1 MTVQET
7 EKLASDQD
15 QSYRHH
21 LGYAP
26 LYNQLIAWADNTPD
40 VTEEMVDKKAPKIA
54 GVVDQL
60 EELDSGD
67 LKDFAAKVAQDVKL
81 AIVTDV
87 PIGEVVGTYVP
98 WVDARWE
105 SGKWDYWD
113 AYRRLLLRNKRPIGV
128 VNTLESDVRR
138 ILDMVGDPTQ
148 EGLWDRR
155 GLVIGDVQSGKTS
168 NYIGLLN
175 MAADAG
181 YRLFI
186 VIGGHTEDLRQQTQQ
201 RVDDGFLGKS
211 TADTDLKRSA
221 AVGKRIGVGE
231 IAPKLDRPIALTG
244 VSQDFSTA
252 SASVVK
258 GHLDNSF
265 NVPLILVVKKNAR
278 ILQNLAGWLADQ
290 TKNEKL
296 SLPMLVIDDES
307 DYASVDTSKE
317 EDDPTAVNKAITALL
332 DTSSK
337 NSYIGFTATPFANV
351 LMDPANAAGLFPKDY
366 VYSLYAPDNYVG
378 ALQLFDVEDPR
389 ANGVRNDVDDA
400 AKYFPFKHRSDHVVK
415 QIPDSLKH
423 ALDTFLIANAIRD
436 LDGAAPT
443 PRSML
448 VNVSRFKAVQKQ
460 VFDRVYDYVETTRAV
475 IQETVPVLSGGSP
488 GNGNEVVERLHTTW
502 QNEYSHL
509 KHSWLDVRAALPAAV
524 RDIEIEL
531 VNSGTDKQRKETERR
546 HQQYGTAGRRRRIS
560 VGGAIL
566 SRGLTL
572 DGLMVSYFH
581 QRTQLSDTLLQMG
594 RWFGYRDGYRHLVRV
609 WLPEDVME
617 WFVFTGQAL
626 QDVRDEVVTMK
637 QANLTPKDFGLKV
650 RRHPEALKVTA
661 ANKMR
666 HAERATVDVSFYRQ
680 TVESISAT
688 DVAEEIDNNFMAYQ
702 ELLGGCRALATDP
715 GSAARIVASDPGRYD
730 SKTDSPHLVFSHVD
744 RAVVEQFLDA
754 FLPGAGDANFAHGG
768 SSETGSWV
776 SKFAKGIE
784 TDQMSSWDVGFI
796 SGQGEIF
803 NPWAELPDGS
813 ADRTPPIALRAS
825 VRNAMRWHETP
836 TPHFEFANRRV
847 ATAGNLEQVVAVA
860 GNVDPGRRQQWEQA
874 HARLSSNRTKR
885 RSEKEIMTSMKRPVL
900 MIYRVVTDKEM
911 NENRNNNKMDGP
923 PNIIDKDVS
932 LDHHI
937 LGVKVSFP
945 AHRDG
950 ITGEFSTGRSVEYVV
965 NKIWMEKSGL
975 ADEGRVIDDEDEAAD
990 A

>member
-1 MTVQET
+1 MTVQEAERLT
-7 EKLASDQD
+7 SDQD
-15 QSYRHH
+15 QAYRHH
-21 LGYAP
+21 PGYTP
-26 LYNQLIAWADNTPD
+26 LYNQLVAWADNTPG

-60 EELDSGD
+60 EDLSPAELME
-67 LKDFAAKVAQDVKL
+67 FATKVAQDVKL
-81 AIVTDV
+81 SIVTG
-87 PIGEVVGTYVP
+87 PPPGEVVGDYTP
-98 WVDARWE
+98 WVDDRWE
-105 SGKWDYWD
+105 SVDWAYWE

-128 VNTLESDVRR
+128 VNTLESDVKR
-138 ILDMVGDPTQ
+138 ILDLVGDPTADNW
-148 EGLWDRR
+148 GARR

-186 VIGGHTEDLRQQTQQ
+186 IIGGHTEDLRQQTQE
-201 RVDDGFLGKS
+201 RVDEGFLGRS

-231 IAPKLDRPIALTG
+231 IAPKVDRPIALTG

-258 GHLDNSF
+258 GHIDNSF
-265 NVPLILVVKKNAR
+265 KVPLVLVVKKNAR
-278 ILQNLAGWLADQ
+278 ILRNLAEWLKDQ
-290 TKNEKL
+290 SKDEKL

-317 EDDPTAVNKAITALL
+317 EDSPTAVNEAITALL
-332 DTSSK
+332 KKSSK

-351 LMDPANAAGLFPKDY
+351 LMDPENAAGLFPKDY
-366 VYSLYAPDNYVG
+366 VYSLYAPDNYLG
-378 ALQLFDVEDPR
+378 ALQFFDVEDPR
-389 ANGVRNDVDDA
+389 ANGVRNDLEDA
-400 AKYFPFKHRSDHVVK
+400 AEHFPFKHRATLAVNAL
-415 QIPDSLKH
+415 PDSLKQ
-423 ALDTFLIANAIRD
+423 AVDTFFLANAIRD
-436 LDGAAPT
+436 LDGAGPT

-448 VNVSRFKAVQKQ
+448 VNVSRFKAVQK
-460 VFDRVYDYVETTRAV
+460 RVYELVRDYVETTRTV
-475 IQETVPVLSGGSP
+475 VQESVPVLGASP
-488 GNGNEVVERLHTTW
+488 SDGNEVLERLHAQW
-502 QNEYSHL
+502 QLEYSNL

-524 RDIEIEL
+524 RDLEIEL
-531 VNSGTDKQRKETERR
+531 VNGDTDKQRKETERR
-546 HQQYGTAGRRRRIS
+546 HQQYGTAQRRRRIA

-572 DGLMVSYFH
+572 DGLMTSYFH

-650 RRHPEALKVTA
+650 RSHPEALKVTA

-680 TVESISAT
+680 TVESVSAT
-688 DVAEEIDNNFMAYQ
+688 AVPEEVEGNFLAYQ
-702 ELLGGCRALATDP
+702 RLLGKCAASVTGPDTTAELIVP
-715 GSAARIVASDPGRYD
+715 GKPTADQRPGN
-730 SKTDSPHLVFSHVD
+730 PHLVFTG
-744 RAVVEQFLDA
+744 VERRLVEEFLDS
-754 FLPGAGDANFAHGG
+754 FLPGPGDANFAHGD
-768 SSETGSWV
+768 STETGSWV

-784 TDQMSSWDVGFI
+784 TDQMSSWDVAFM
-796 SGQGEIF
+796 SGQGQPF
-803 NPWAELPDGS
+803 DPWKDLPQKNPAGLIPVE
-813 ADRTPPIALRAS
+813 LRAS
-825 VRNAMRWHETP
+825 VRNRMRWHDGSAS
-836 TPHFEFANRRV
+836 HFEFANRRV
-847 ATAGNLEQVVAVA
+847 ATAGNLAQVVQAA
-860 GNVDPGRRQQWEQA
+860 DNTDSARQQAWAEA
-874 HARLSSNRTKR
+874 HSAGLKGKSPKL
-885 RSEKEIMTSMKRPVL
+885 RSEKEIMTSMRRPVL
-900 MIYRVVTDKEM
+900 MVYRVATDQKVNDQRNKGKSE
-911 NENRNNNKMDGP
+911 NEQNC
-923 PNIIDKDVS
+923 IEKDVAVEN
-932 LDHHI
+932 HI
-937 LGVKVSFP
+937 LGVKVAFP

-950 ITGEFSTGRSVEYVV
+950 LTGELSAGRAVEYVV
-965 NKIWMEKSGL
+965 NKVWMEKSGL
-975 ADEGRVIDDEDEAAD
+975 AEEARPTEDEDGTD

>member
-7 EKLASDQD
+7 EKLELNQD

-21 LGYAP
+21 PGYTP
-26 LYNQLIAWADNTPD
+26 LYNQLIAWADNTSD

-60 EELDSGD
+60 EEFEVTEL
-67 LKDFAAKVAQDVKL
+67 LEFADKVAQDVKL
-81 AIVTDV
+81 AIVTKV
-87 PIGEVVGTYVP
+87 PIGNEVGNYIP
-98 WVDARWE
+98 WLEDRWRSAE
-105 SGKWDYWD
+105 WAYWD
-113 AYRRLLLRNKRPIGV
+113 AYRRFLLRNKRPFGV
-128 VNTLESDVRR
+128 VNTLEADVKR
-138 ILDMVGDPTQ
+138 ILDMVGDPTA
-148 EGLWDRR
+148 EGWWDRR

-186 VIGGHTEDLRQQTQQ
+186 IIGGHTEDLRQQTQE
-201 RVDDGFLGKS
+201 RIDEGFLGKS
-211 TADTDLKRSA
+211 TADADLKRSA
-221 AVGKRIGVGE
+221 AIGKLIGVGE

-244 VSQDFSTA
+244 VSQDFSSS

-258 GHLDNSF
+258 GHIDNSF
-265 NVPLILVVKKNAR
+265 RVPLILVVKKNAR
-278 ILQNLAGWLADQ
+278 ILRNLAGWLGDQ

-317 EDDPTAVNKAITALL
+317 EDDPTAVNKAITDLL
-332 DTSSK
+332 DTSAR

-366 VYSLYAPDNYVG
+366 VYSLYAPDNYLG
-378 ALQLFDVEDPR
+378 ALQYFDVEDPS
-389 ANGVRNDVDDA
+389 ANGVRNDVEDA
-400 AKYFPFKHRSDHVVK
+400 GKHFPFKHRSSLAVK
-415 QIPDSLKH
+415 ALPDSLH
-423 ALDTFLIANAIRD
+423 QALDTFLVANAIRD
-436 LDGAAPT
+436 LDGASPT

-448 VNVSRFKAVQKQ
+448 INVSRFKAVQKQ
-460 VFDRVYDYVETTRAV
+460 VYDLVREYVDATRAV
-475 IQETVPVLSGGSP
+475 VQESVPALKGSS
-488 GNGNEVVERLHTTW
+488 GNGNEVVERLHATW
-502 QNEYSHL
+502 QAEYSHL
-509 KHSWLDVRAALPAAV
+509 KHSWLDVRAALPEAV

-531 VNSGTDKQRKETERR
+531 VNGDTDKQRKEIERR
-546 HQQYGTAGRRRRIS
+546 HQQYGTAKRRRRIA

-594 RWFGYRDGYRHLVRV
+594 RWFGYRDGYRHLVRL
-609 WLPEDVME
+609 WLPEDVMD
-617 WFVFTGQAL
+617 WFVFTGRAL
-626 QDVRDEVVTMK
+626 QDIRDEVVTMK

-666 HAERATVDVSFYRQ
+666 HAESATVDVSFYRQ

-688 DVAEEIDNNFMAYQ
+688 DATEEVAKNFAAYQ
-702 ELLGGCRALATDP
+702 EILSNSVALATESNSVTRMFGPRP
-715 GSAARIVASDPGRYD
+715 GAEEGKSE
-730 SKTDSPHLVFSHVD
+730 TPHLVFTGVE
-744 RAVVEQFLDA
+744 RAVVERFLES
-754 FLPGAGDANFAHGG
+754 FVPGAGDANFAHGDG
-768 SSETGSWV
+768 SEAGSWV

-784 TDQMSSWDVGFI
+784 TDQMSSWDVAFM
-796 SGQGEIF
+796 SGQGDAF
-803 NPWAELPDGS
+803 DAWGDLPEEYRGKIS
-813 ADRTPPIALRAS
+813 PVVLKAS

-847 ATAGNLEQVVAVA
+847 ATAGNLEQVVSVA
-860 GNVDPGRRQQWEQA
+860 NNVDPGRRQEWHTA
-874 HARLSSNRTKR
+874 HARLPEGNSKR

-900 MIYRVVTDKEM
+900 MVYRVVTDRTI
-911 NENRNNNKMDGP
+911 NDSRNDAKKNGSL
-923 PNIIDKDVS
+923 NIIDKEVDV
-932 LDHHI
+932 DQHI
-937 LGVKVSFP
+937 LGVKVAFP

-965 NKIWMEKSGL
+965 NKVWMEKSGL
-975 ADEGRVIDDEDEAAD
+975 AEEVRASEDEGEDVD

>member
-1 MTVQET
+1 MTVQEA
-7 EKLASDQD
+7 ERLSSDQD
-15 QSYRHH
+15 QAYRHH
-21 LGYAP
+21 PGYTS
-26 LYNQLIAWADNTPD
+26 LYNQLIAWADNTPG

-60 EELDSGD
+60 EELSPAD
-67 LKDFAAKVAQDVKL
+67 LMEFAAKVAQDVKL
-81 AIVTDV
+81 SIVTGS
-87 PIGEVVGTYVP
+87 PSGEVVGTYTP
-98 WVDARWE
+98 WVDDRWD
-105 SGKWDYWD
+105 SGEWAYWE
-113 AYRRLLLRNKRPIGV
+113 AYRRLLLRSKRPIGV

-138 ILDMVGDPTQ
+138 ILDMVGDPTA
-148 EGLWDRR
+148 EGCWARR

-186 VIGGHTEDLRQQTQQ
+186 IIGGHTEDLRQQTQE
-201 RVDDGFLGKS
+201 RVDEGFLGRS
-211 TADTDLKRSA
+211 TADADLKRSA

-231 IAPKLDRPIALTG
+231 IAPKVDRPIALTG

-258 GHLDNSF
+258 GHIDNSF
-265 NVPLILVVKKNAR
+265 KVPLVLVVKKNAR
-278 ILQNLAGWLADQ
+278 ILRNLAGWLEDQ
-290 TKNEKL
+290 TKDEKL

-332 DTSSK
+332 ETSSK

-351 LMDPANAAGLFPKDY
+351 LMDPENAAGLFPRDY
-366 VYSLYAPDNYVG
+366 VYSLYAPDNYLG
-378 ALQLFDVEDPR
+378 AMQFFDVEDPR
-389 ANGVRNDVDDA
+389 ANGVRNDVEDA
-400 AKYFPFKHRSDHVVK
+400 AEHFPFKHRADHAVHGL
-415 QIPDSLKH
+415 PNSLKQ
-423 ALDTFLIANAIRD
+423 ALDTFLLANAIRD

-448 VNVSRFKAVQKQ
+448 INVSRFKAVQKQ
-460 VFDRVYDYVETTRAV
+460 VYNLVRDYVETTRTV
-475 IQETVPVLSGGSP
+475 IQESVPVLDASSSD
-488 GNGNEVVERLHTTW
+488 GNEIVERLHARW
-502 QNEYSHL
+502 QHEYSDL

-524 RDIEIEL
+524 RELEVEL
-531 VNSGTDKQRKETERR
+531 VNGDTDKERKETERR
-546 HQQYGTAGRRRRIS
+546 HQQYGTAQRRRRIA

-572 DGLMVSYFH
+572 DGLMISYFH

-617 WFVFTGQAL
+617 WFIFTGQAL

-650 RRHPEALKVTA
+650 RSHPEALKVTA

-680 TVESISAT
+680 TVESVSAT
-688 DVAEEIDNNFMAYQ
+688 AVPEEVEDNFLAYQ
-702 ELLGGCRALATDP
+702 QLLDTCAATVAAPDTMAELITPRKPTEAHKPAN
-715 GSAARIVASDPGRYD
+715 
-730 SKTDSPHLVFSHVD
+730 PHLIFT
-744 RAVVEQFLDA
+744 RVERRLVEEFLDS
-754 FLPGAGDANFAHGG
+754 FLPGPGDANFAHGD
-768 SSETGSWV
+768 STETGSWV

-784 TDQMSSWDVGFI
+784 TDQMSSWDVAFM
-796 SGQGEIF
+796 SGQGQPF
-803 NPWAELPDGS
+803 DPWKDLPREKPTGLV
-813 ADRTPPIALRAS
+813 PVELRAS
-825 VRNAMRWHETP
+825 VRNQMRWHDGSAA
-836 TPHFEFANRRV
+836 HFEFANRRV
-847 ATAGNLEQVVAVA
+847 ATAGNLEQVAQAA
-860 GNVDPGRRQQWEQA
+860 GNTDSARQQAWAEA
-874 HARLSSNRTKR
+874 HSANPRAKTLKR
-885 RSEKEIMTSMKRPVL
+885 RSEKEIMTSMRRPVL
-900 MIYRVVTDKEM
+900 MIYRVATDQEL
-911 NENRNNNKMDGP
+911 NDQRNRWKP
-923 PNIIDKDVS
+923 ESEQSRIERDVAVE
-932 LDHHI
+932 DHI
-937 LGVKVSFP
+937 LGVKVAFP

-950 ITGEFSTGRSVEYVV
+950 LTGELSAGRAVEYVV
-965 NKIWMEKSGL
+965 NKVWMEKSGL
-975 ADEGRVIDDEDEAAD
+975 AENARPSEEEDGTD